1 MIFAV
6 MCRDAPAAAD
16 LRSARLDAH
25 RRYLDSHSHPL
36 RILVCG
42 PLVADDDPRKMK
54 GSFFLVEAA
63 SRAVVEAWQAEDPLQ
78 IAGVWKTRI
87 IEAFQKR
94 VDNLSPAAP

>member
-16 LRSARLDAH
+16 LRAARLDAH

-42 PLVADDDPRKMK
+42 PLVADDDSRKMK

-78 IAGVWKTRI
+78 TAGVWKTRI

-94 VDNLSPAAP
+94 VDNLSSA